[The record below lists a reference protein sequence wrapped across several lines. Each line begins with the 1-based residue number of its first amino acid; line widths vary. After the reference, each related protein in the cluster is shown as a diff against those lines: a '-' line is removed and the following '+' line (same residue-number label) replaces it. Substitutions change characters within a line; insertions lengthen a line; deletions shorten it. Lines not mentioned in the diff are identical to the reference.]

1 MPLALDGKG
10 AGTATLSTTVSA
22 SLTTA
27 NSPDVIYVVVAYENF
42 ASGAPTVTVSD
53 TAGLTWKS
61 RKVVNNGTTV
71 GIAILWAIAS
81 SPLSSDSI
89 TATLSV
95 LSGSAVIV
103 VFGISGANTSNPFDP
118 NSSVPATATGTS
130 ITPSATITTSNLTG
144 DFVIGAASINGAPT
158 VVPQSGFTV
167 IESQANSTSS
177 TGFVEYTILGTS
189 ESNFTVKCDLSA
201 SEAWAFIADAVIPAP
216 PRSLSTGVNYLWYGM
231 AVWLCQVLSHMS
243 KVISTGQ
250 FQLTLDFPTREGM
263 LHFIETLLKPFSHT

>member
-42 ASGAPTVTVSD
+42 SSGAPTVTVSD
-53 TAGLTWKS
+53 TAGLTWNS
-61 RKVVNNGTTV
+61 RKAVNNGTTV

-89 TATLSV
+89 TATFSV
-95 LSGSAVIV
+95 LPASAVIV

-130 ITPSATITTSNLTG
+130 TIPSATITTSNLTG
-144 DFVIGAASINGAPT
+144 DFVIGAASINGDPT

-167 IESQANSTSS
+167 IESRANSTSS
-177 TGFVEYTILGTS
+177 TGFVEYRILGTS
-189 ESNFTVKCDLSA
+189 VSNLTVECGLSA
-201 SEAWAFIADAVIPAP
+201 SEAWAFVADAVIPAP
-216 PRSLSTGVNYLWYGM
+216 PPSLSTGVNYLWYGM

-250 FQLTLDFPTREGM
+250 FQLTLAFPTREGM
-263 LHFIETLLKPFSHT
+263 LHFIETLLKPRQVA